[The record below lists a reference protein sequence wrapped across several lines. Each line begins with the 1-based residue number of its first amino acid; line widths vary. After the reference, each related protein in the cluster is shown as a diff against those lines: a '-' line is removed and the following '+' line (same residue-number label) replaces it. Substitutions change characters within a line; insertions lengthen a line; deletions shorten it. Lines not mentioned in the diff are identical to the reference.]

1 MNKGVEYIGKVVKL
15 GFPNKGEVDCGEDG
29 VATVKGT
36 LPGQEVKFVVSKKRA
51 GKCVGRLKEI
61 ISEQLEVDAD
71 SVTPETKLGEDLNAD
86 SLDIVE
92 MLMALEDE
100 FGVDIPDEEIEKM
113 KTVGDVV
120 NYIQEN
126 KN

>member
-1 MNKGVEYIGKVVKL
+1 MIFEK
-15 GFPNKGEVDCGEDG
+15 
-29 VATVKGT
+29 
-36 LPGQEVKFVVSKKRA
+36 
-51 GKCVGRLKEI
+51 LKEI
-61 ISEQLEVDAD
+61 ISEQLEID
-71 SVTPETKLGEDLNAD
+71 SETVTLETRLGEDLNAD

-120 NYIQEN
+120 SYIESN
-126 KN
+126 K